1 MKTALLFIDVQKGFQ
16 KEHWGQRNHPQAEEE
31 MLLLL
36 DHFRQTQQE
45 VIHVRHRSQLP
56 QGSFYKESGRQF
68 MDGFEPLSGEAVFEK
83 TVNSAF
89 IGTQL
94 EDYLRSSKISQLV
107 IAGLTLP
114 HCVSTTP
121 RMAAHLGFEVIL
133 LSDAT
138 ATFALPDLSG
148 QLIEPELLHQIHLAT
163 LQDEFAEI
171 QSTEDYLM
179 TSRNTSSRI

>member
-1 MKTALLFIDVQKGFQ
+1 
-16 KEHWGQRNHPQAEEE
+16 
-31 MLLLL
+31 
-36 DHFRQTQQE
+36 
-45 VIHVRHRSQLP
+45 
-56 QGSFYKESGRQF
+56 

-114 HCVSTTP
+114 HCVSTTT
-121 RMAAHLGFEVIL
+121 RMAANLGFEVIL

-138 ATFALPDLSG
+138 ASFALPDLSG

-179 TSRNTSSRI
+179 SANNTSSRI

>member
-16 KEHWGQRNHPQAEEE
+16 KEHWGQRNNPQAEEK

-36 DHFRQTQQE
+36 EHFRKTQEE
-45 VIHVRHRSQLP
+45 VIHICHRSQSP
-56 QGSFYKESGRQF
+56 QGSFYKESDRQF
-68 MDGFEPLSGEAVFEK
+68 MGGFEPLSGEAVFEK

-94 EDYLRSSKISQLV
+94 EDYLRNRKISQLV
-107 IAGLTLP
+107 MAGLTLP
-114 HCVSTTP
+114 HCVSTTT
-121 RMAAHLGFEVIL
+121 RMAANLGFEVIL

-138 ATFALPDLSG
+138 ASFALPDLSG
-148 QLIEPELLHQIHLAT
+148 KLIEPELLQQIHLAT

-171 QSTEDYLM
+171 MSTDDYLKSAM
-179 TSRNTSSRI
+179 DSSSSF

>member
-1 MKTALLFIDVQKGFQ
+1 MKTALLLIDVQKGFQ
-16 KEHWGQRNHPQAEEE
+16 KEGWGQRNHPQAEEK
-31 MLLLL
+31 MILVW

-68 MDGFEPLSGEAVFEK
+68 MEGFEPLSGETVFEK

-94 EDYLRSSKISQLV
+94 EDYLRNQKISNLV

-114 HCVSTTP
+114 HCVSTTV
-121 RMAAHLGFEVIL
+121 RMAANLGFEVIL
-133 LSDAT
+133 LSDGT

-148 QLIEPELLHQIHLAT
+148 KLIEPELLHQIHLAT

-171 QSTEDYLM
+171 MSTDDYLKSAM
-179 TSRNTSSRI
+179 DSSSSL

>member
-1 MKTALLFIDVQKGFQ
+1 
-16 KEHWGQRNHPQAEEE
+16 
-31 MLLLL
+31 
-36 DHFRQTQQE
+36 
-45 VIHVRHRSQLP
+45 
-56 QGSFYKESGRQF
+56 

-89 IGTQL
+89 ISTQL
-94 EDYLRSSKISQLV
+94 EDYLRSGKISQLV

-114 HCVSTTP
+114 HCVSTT
-121 RMAAHLGFEVIL
+121 RIGANLGFEVIL

-148 QLIEPELLHQIHLAT
+148 QLIELSYFAKSTLRHCKMNLL
-163 LQDEFAEI
+163 I

>member
-1 MKTALLFIDVQKGFQ
+1 
-16 KEHWGQRNHPQAEEE
+16 
-31 MLLLL
+31 
-36 DHFRQTQQE
+36 
-45 VIHVRHRSQLP
+45 
-56 QGSFYKESGRQF
+56 
-68 MDGFEPLSGEAVFEK
+68 MDGFEPLSREAVFEK

-114 HCVSTTP
+114 HCVSTTT
-121 RMAAHLGFEVIL
+121 RMAANLGFEVIL

-138 ATFALPDLSG
+138 ASFALPDLSG
-148 QLIEPELLHQIHLAT
+148 QLIEPELLHQIHVAT

-171 QSTEDYLM
+171 QSTEAYLM
-179 TSRNTSSRI
+179 SAGNTSSRN